1 MSNTEG
7 HSIKIRRSH
16 LLVLLAAFLG
26 WLFDG
31 FEMGLFPIV
40 ARPALT
46 DMYTGSDNVDAFV
59 GQWMGWIT
67 AVFLLGAA
75 AGGFVFG
82 WFGDRF
88 GRVKAMSASILT
100 YSIFTGLGFFAQEPW
115 HLALFRFL
123 AALGMGGEWSLGVAL
138 VMECWPERLRPLMAG
153 IIGAAAN
160 FGFLLIAAVSKAKE
174 VTTDSWRW
182 MWLVG
187 ILPAMLVFFIRL
199 FVPESERW
207 KASISKNK
215 NNHT

>member
-138 VMECWPERLRPLMAG
+138 VMECW
-153 IIGAAAN
+153 
-160 FGFLLIAAVSKAKE
+160 
-174 VTTDSWRW
+174 
-182 MWLVG
+182 
-187 ILPAMLVFFIRL
+187 
-199 FVPESERW
+199 
-207 KASISKNK
+207 
-215 NNHT
+215 

>member
-1 MSNTEG
+1 MSKTEG
-7 HSIKIRRSH
+7 HSLKIRRSH

-75 AGGFVFG
+75 AGGFIFG

-88 GRVKAMSASILT
+88 GRVKA
-100 YSIFTGLGFFAQEPW
+100 
-115 HLALFRFL
+115 
-123 AALGMGGEWSLGVAL
+123 
-138 VMECWPERLRPLMAG
+138 
-153 IIGAAAN
+153 
-160 FGFLLIAAVSKAKE
+160 K
-174 VTTDSWRW
+174 
-182 MWLVG
+182 
-187 ILPAMLVFFIRL
+187 
-199 FVPESERW
+199 
-207 KASISKNK
+207 
-215 NNHT
+215 